1 MSEPLPHDL
10 AAHPPIDAKVD
21 PGGLTKRQRMRGLVA
36 LYASILAAGMTFG
49 TTMPMIALIL
59 ERQGHSSTVIGLN
72 AAMPILAT
80 LLMAWLLP
88 SLLRRMDVLR
98 AMLAGIVLIVVC
110 FLLMPVFPFVEAW
123 FPLRFLIGLG
133 MAVHWVVSET
143 WLNAVSDEKKRG
155 IMAGLYAT
163 LLGLG
168 FCLGPLMLT
177 VIPLEGYLPFI
188 IVSCFIS
195 LAAIPLVA
203 ARDCIPKMEL
213 HHGASRW
220 SMLVAAPTV
229 FSAAFCSGL
238 MDAAVMSFLPIY
250 AIRSGLAQ
258 DSGVLL
264 LSVAVAG
271 TVALQ
276 IPLGIVSDRMR
287 RRVLLL
293 LCGFVGLLGALAL
306 PRLIGGDWL
315 VWPMVFVWGGVFV
328 GLYTVSLAMIG
339 KRFKGG
345 QLAPA
350 NGLFVMLYC
359 LGSLS
364 GPPLV
369 GSAMDLRG
377 PSGFP
382 EVLALAAGGFLVLGL
397 LRSFSR
403 AAASREERP

>member
-10 AAHPPIDAKVD
+10 AAHPPVEAKVD
-21 PGGLTKRQRMRGLVA
+21 SSGLTKAQKMRGLVA

-59 ERQGHSSTVIGLN
+59 ERQGHSTTVIGLN

-80 LLMAWLLP
+80 LIMAWMLP
-88 SLLRRMDVLR
+88 SLLRRMDTLR
-98 AMLAGIVLIVVC
+98 AMLCGIALIVVC

-133 MAVHWVVSET
+133 MAIHWVVSET

-177 VIPLEGYLPFI
+177 FIPLEGFLPFI
-188 IVSCFIS
+188 MVSCFIS
-195 LAAIPLVA
+195 LAALPLLA
-203 ARDCIPKMEL
+203 ARGCMPKIEL
-213 HHGASRW
+213 SHGTSRW
-220 SMLVAAPTV
+220 SVLVAAPTV
-229 FSAAFCSGL
+229 FAAAFCSGL

-250 AIRSGLAQ
+250 ALRNGLAQ

-264 LSVAVAG
+264 LSVTIAG

-276 IPLGIVSDRMR
+276 IPLGLISDRVR
-287 RRVLLL
+287 RRLLLL

-306 PRLIGGDWL
+306 PRLIDGAWL

-339 KRFKGG
+339 KRFKGA

-382 EVLALAAGGFLVLGL
+382 EVLAAAAGVFLLLGL
-397 LRSFSR
+397 LRSFFR
-403 AAASREERP
+403 RGARQEEGA